1 MKFLII
7 LFFAFISLEATE
19 YYSKAEPKEL
29 FKIKSAVN
37 GEVVFVDDSFEG
49 RDSNGVVI
57 VKIDD
62 KIDRADLIASKQ
74 KLKFLNTNIS
84 LMRESLANSK
94 KVADINSDNYNRV
107 KNLNSYS
114 KTQKDTKLLAMIN
127 AKNSYITLR
136 TSLENLKTQKEDL
149 ILKIK
154 TLKDRIDKKNIEVK
168 KGKYIYKIYPRTGDY
183 LNPGSP
189 ILDAYD
195 TSAAKLVIFVPFD
208 DLKDLKEKQIYLD
221 GKKSRYKIDKIWKV
235 ADTQNISSYRVE
247 ILIDRPKQFS
257 KLVKIEFK

>member
-1 MKFLII
+1 VKLFIV
-7 LFFAFISLEATE
+7 LFFVFISLEATE

-49 RDSNGVVI
+49 KKSNGVVI

-62 KIDRADLIASKQ
+62 KIDKADLTASKQ
-74 KLKFLNTNIS
+74 KLKFLNENITLVRKS
-84 LMRESLANSK
+84 LQNSK

-107 KNLNSYS
+107 KNLTSYS
-114 KTQKDTKLLAMIN
+114 KTQKDAKLLAMIN
-127 AKNSYITLR
+127 AQNSYLSVK

-154 TLKDRIDKKNIEVK
+154 TLKDRIAKKNIEVK
-168 KGKYIYKIYPRTGDY
+168 KGQYIYKIYPRKGDY

-189 ILDAYD
+189 LLDVYD
-195 TSAAKLVIFVPFD
+195 ISAAKLVIFVPFD
-208 DLKDLKEKQIYLD
+208 DLKDITDKKIYLD
-221 GKKSRYKIDKIWKV
+221 GKESRYSIDKIWKV
-235 ADTQNISSYRVE
+235 R
-247 ILIDRPKQFS
+247 
-257 KLVKIEFK
+257 

>member
-1 MKFLII
+1 VKFLVI
-7 LFFAFISLEATE
+7 LFFTFFSLEATE
-19 YYSKAEPKEL
+19 YYSKAEPKEH
-29 FKIKSAVN
+29 FSIKSAVN
-37 GEVVFVDDSFEG
+37 GKVVFVDDSFEG
-49 RDSNGVVI
+49 KDSNAVVI

-62 KIDRADLIASKQ
+62 KIDKADLLASKQ
-74 KLKFLNTNIS
+74 KLKFLNTNIN
-84 LMRESLANSK
+84 LMRESLSNSK
-94 KVADINSDNYNRV
+94 KVADINRDNYNRV
-107 KNLNSYS
+107 KNLTSYS

-127 AKNSYITLR
+127 AKNSYISVK

-154 TLKDRIDKKNIEVK
+154 TLKDRIAKKNIEVK
-168 KGKYIYKIYPRTGDY
+168 KGNYIYKIYPRVGDY

-189 ILDAYD
+189 LLEVYD
-195 TSAAKLVIFVPFD
+195 TSAAKLVVFVPFD
-208 DLKDLKEKQIYLD
+208 DLQTITQKKIYLD
-221 GKKSRYKIDKIWKV
+221 GKESRYSIDKIWKV